1 MALGN
6 LVRQPLDRPAVTAIP
21 AEIPAAERRSFW
33 LRRRFRIP
41 RQGRFWRWLCGLL
54 CRGGRSGDS
63 DCRFCRVTGSA
74 ADAMSIVTDHM
85 RLGVEGGSETVEV
98 AHRHVFFMSGPG
110 GVCDPALDP
119 GIEGRLANSLMSSL
133 KGYFDPEAGIRAGC
147 MANEAAAAEQ
157 AAMYLGPGV
166 FVPRPGERPIGWVRY
181 FPDPKN
187 RSSFVEPLLADG
199 RPAGIYK
206 GQQGLAFGGG
216 ARRFPAD
223 LALGLEEET
232 GLLIALQKAAGA
244 KGGVEASLVVSGDR
258 QVRPEPQLAQDAPE
272 EADRAWRISF
282 FGAHRPP
289 GRLEVCA
296 DARPSRLHLNPSSRC
311 NAAIVRLSIDLTRF
325 GKPVDR
331 FWIDFD
337 RGNRLCASALQHVK
351 TSLVWDDRDRRE
363 YAYDWG
369 GGPAPFRAPGRI
381 GMSVRADG
389 DTVEIAR
396 ADGRP
401 LGYLALPDRPQQAI
415 FADESQV
422 LQGFH
427 LDWLDEC
434 GRISIGGR
442 VMPLGQAHAD
452 AGVDVTLAAFAAQ
465 GVRRGGSVTQVAGP
479 LVIAEMVEET
489 A

>member
-6 LVRQPLDRPAVTAIP
+6 LVRQLIDRPAVTVIP
-21 AEIPAAERRSFW
+21 ADIPASERRSFW

-41 RQGRFWRWLCGLL
+41 RQGRFWRWMCKLL
-54 CRGGRSGDS
+54 CCGGALGNS
-63 DCRFCRVTGSA
+63 DCWFCRVTGSV

-85 RLGVEGGSETVEV
+85 RLGVEGGCETVEV
-98 AHRHVFFMSGPG
+98 AHRHVFLMSSPG

-119 GIEGRLANSLMSSL
+119 GVEGQLSNSLMSAL

-147 MANEAAAAEQ
+147 MANEAAAPGQ
-157 AAMYLGPGV
+157 VAMFLGPGV
-166 FVPRPGERPIGWVRY
+166 FVPKPGERPIGWVRY

-187 RSSFVEPLLADG
+187 RSIFVEPLLADG

-206 GQQGLAFGGG
+206 GQQGLAFGAG

-223 LALGLEEET
+223 LALGLEEED
-232 GLLIALQKAAGA
+232 GLLVSLQKAAGSQ
-244 KGGVEASLVVSGDR
+244 GGIKALLVVTGDR
-258 QVRPEPQLAQDAPE
+258 QVRPEPQVAQDMPE
-272 EADRAWRISF
+272 EADMAWRISF
-282 FGAHRPP
+282 IGAHRPP

-296 DARPSRLHLNPSSRC
+296 EARPSRLHLRRSSRC
-311 NAAIVRLSIDLTRF
+311 NAVVSRLSIDLRRF
-325 GKPVDR
+325 SKPVDR

-337 RGNRLCASALQHVK
+337 RGNRLCVSALQHVQ
-351 TSLVWDDRDRRE
+351 TSLVWDEQERRQ

-389 DTVEIAR
+389 ESVAISR
-396 ADGRP
+396 ADGMP
-401 LGYLALPDRPQQAI
+401 LGYLALPDRPQHAI
-415 FADESQV
+415 FVDEAQV

-442 VMPLGQAHAD
+442 VLPLGQAYAD
-452 AGVDVTLAAFAAQ
+452 SGVDVTLAAFP
-465 GVRRGGSVTQVAGP
+465 GHGGRRGGGAIQVAGP
-479 LVIAEMVEET
+479 LVIAELAEQT
-489 A
+489 L